1 MSRELPPTE
10 KLGAGFWSIPVPIPD
25 NPLGYTLV
33 YLLDSDRGP
42 VLVDAG
48 WHDPA
53 TWQAL
58 DDGVGEAGFEL
69 QDVYGVVVTHHHPD
83 HHGLAGRVREVSGAW
98 VALHREDA
106 EIVRRHREV
115 IEEGRDAW
123 RDRSYE
129 ALHESGAPGPE
140 IEMLLAHQAELRIE
154 KPALPDRTL
163 EDGQLVDVPGR
174 SVRAVWTP
182 GHSPGHTCFWL
193 EDESRL
199 LAGDHLLP
207 TITPHVGLY
216 EDATGTVDPLGDYL
230 ASLER
235 IEELGP
241 LEVLPAH
248 QHRFADVAER
258 LAAVREH
265 HDERLDEVRVAL
277 SGPDGVTMWG
287 LAQRMTWNRA
297 WDEIPVMMRRV
308 ATSEAA
314 AHLRVLERRNEVE
327 QVPGDGPTRFR
338 LKGSTP

>member
-1 MSRELPPTE
+1 MGRELPPVE

-48 WHDPA
+48 WNDPA
-53 TWQAL
+53 TWRAL
-58 DDGVGEAGFEL
+58 DTGVTAAGFALAE
-69 QDVYGVVVTHHHPD
+69 VYGVLVTHHHPD

-106 EIVRRHREV
+106 EVVRRHREV
-115 IEEGRDAW
+115 IAEGTDGW
-123 RDRSYE
+123 HERSYE
-129 ALHESGAPGPE
+129 ALHASGAPADE
-140 IEMLLAHQAELRIE
+140 IEMLLAHQAELE
-154 KPALPDRTL
+154 LAAPALPDRTL
-163 EDGQLVDVPGR
+163 EDRELTDVPGR
-174 SVRAVWTP
+174 DVRAMWTP

-216 EDATGTVDPLGDYL
+216 EDLPGTSDPLGDYL

-248 QHRFADVAER
+248 EYRFDDVDAR
-258 LAAVREH
+258 LAAVRGH
-265 HDERLDEVRVAL
+265 HDERLAEVRGAL
-277 SGPDGVTMWG
+277 ASAGGVTMWE
-287 LAQRMTWNRA
+287 LATHMTWNRS
-297 WDEIPVMMRRV
+297 WEEIPIMMRRV

-314 AHLRVLERRNEVE
+314 AHLRVLERRGEV
-327 QVPGDGPTRFR
+327 VDVAGSDPVRYR
-338 LKGSTP
+338 LANPVG